1 MIATVKKRNEMP
13 EYLKLA
19 YVGTDS
25 RGVYGLSIG
34 MQRKMGQKIEVM
46 PVSDKNAKLYD
57 FIDNDGY
64 MYRKDWLIMEE
75 ETDKVEAGNE
85 KS

>member
-1 MIATVKKRNEMP
+1 MIATVKERSEMP

-25 RGVYGLSIG
+25 RGVYGFSTD
-34 MQRKMGQKIEVM
+34 MQRKMGREIEVIS
-46 PVSDKNAKLYD
+46 VSDKNAKLYD

-64 MYRKDWLIMEE
+64 MYRRDWLIVEE
-75 ETDKVEAGNE
+75 IPNKVEVENE
-85 KS
+85 KP

>member
-1 MIATVKKRNEMP
+1 MIATIKKRSEMP

-25 RGVYGLSIG
+25 RGVYGFSIG
-34 MQRKMGQKIEVM
+34 MQRKMGQEIEVM
-46 PVSDKNAKLYD
+46 PIGDKNAKLYD

-75 ETDKVEAGNE
+75 KTDKVEAGNE
-85 KS
+85 KP

>member
-1 MIATVKKRNEMP
+1 MIATVKKRDEMP

-25 RGVYGLSIG
+25 RGVYGFSIG
-34 MQRKMGQKIEVM
+34 MQRKMGQEIEVM
-46 PVSDKNAKLYD
+46 SIGDKNAKLYD
-57 FIDNDGY
+57 FIDNDGC
-64 MYRKDWLIMEE
+64 MYRRDWLIVEE
-75 ETDKVEAGNE
+75 IPDKVEAGSE

>member
-1 MIATVKKRNEMP
+1 MIATVKKRDEMP

-25 RGVYGLSIG
+25 RGVYGFSIG
-34 MQRKMGQKIEVM
+34 MQRKMGQEIEVIS
-46 PVSDKNAKLYD
+46 VSDKYAKLYD

-64 MYRKDWLIMEE
+64 KYRRDWLIVEKIP
-75 ETDKVEAGNE
+75 DKVEAGSE